1 MRSKLEMVAMRVQQM
16 AEIVGLTVKVQ
27 TVDWEDLAA
36 RAAERIAA
44 TAAERMAATAAERM
58 AATAAKRMAARR
70 RDRRSRRARRYK
82 GT

>member
-1 MRSKLEMVAMRVQQM
+1 MRVQQM

-36 RAAERIAA
+36 GGQKRWRQRRQSRWRQRRQSRWRQQAAKQMA
-44 TAAERMAATAAERM
+44 TASRQAEQA
-58 AATAAKRMAARR
+58 
-70 RDRRSRRARRYK
+70 ARRYK